1 MKNCLLALVLGAI
14 GFEPAVAA
22 DPGAVREA
30 YAGSRALPDAIAY
43 VEFTRMLADTRSEPH
58 AYAHLLAEA
67 FGIDD
72 ADSLDTDALGE
83 LRAMGAVFVSHA
95 EAMELEEIE
104 ARIRIVCAPGR
115 GHSRSDNATYAALNA
130 ADDVGNSIRQ
140 KYLVIAL
147 GGMTQEQ
154 SVAFKRFL
162 KDFKSSIS
170 YVKTDNRPSGPA
182 SSVQG
187 GAAAMTAR
195 VCEGLQARHSEILGH
210 GGQ

>member
-1 MKNCLLALVLGAI
+1 MKNWLLALILGAI
-14 GFEPAVAA
+14 GFEPAVA

-30 YAGSRALPDAIAY
+30 YVGSRDLPDAVAY

-58 AYAHLLAEA
+58 AHMHLLAEA

-72 ADSLDTDALGE
+72 ADSLDADALRE
-83 LRAMGAVFVSHA
+83 LKIMGAVFVSHA

-115 GHSRSDNATYAALNA
+115 GRAKSDNAAYAALNA

-147 GGMTQEQ
+147 GGMTQDQ
-154 SVAFKRFL
+154 SAAFRRFL
-162 KDFKSSIS
+162 DEFKTTIT

-182 SSVQG
+182 TSVQG

-195 VCEGLQARHSEILGH
+195 VCEGLQARHADILGF

>member
-1 MKNCLLALVLGAI
+1 MKNWLLALVLGAI
-14 GFEPAVAA
+14 GFEPAAAA

-30 YAGSRALPDAIAY
+30 YAGSRDLPDAIAY

-67 FGIDD
+67 FGLD
-72 ADSLDTDALGE
+72 ADSLDADALSE

-115 GHSRSDNATYAALNA
+115 AHSRSDNANYAALNA

-147 GGMTQEQ
+147 GGMTQDQ
-154 SVAFKRFL
+154 SAAFRRFL
-162 KDFKSSIS
+162 DEFKTTIT

-182 SSVQG
+182 TSVQG

-195 VCEGLQARHSEILGH
+195 VCEGLQARHADILGF

>member
-14 GFEPAVAA
+14 GLGPAAA
-22 DPGAVREA
+22 EPGAVREA
-30 YAGSRALPDAIAY
+30 YTGSRDLPDAVAY

-72 ADSLDTDALGE
+72 ADSLDADALRE
-83 LRAMGAVFVSHA
+83 LKALGAVFVSHA

-104 ARIRIVCAPGR
+104 ARIRIVCAPERGR
-115 GHSRSDNATYAALNA
+115 SRSTNAIYAALNA

-147 GGMTQEQ
+147 GGMNQQQ
-154 SVAFKRFL
+154 SAAFRTFL
-162 KDFKSSIS
+162 ADLKTSIT

-182 SSVQG
+182 ASVEG
-187 GAAAMTAR
+187 GTDALATR
-195 VCEGLQARHSEILGH
+195 VCEGLQARHAEILGH